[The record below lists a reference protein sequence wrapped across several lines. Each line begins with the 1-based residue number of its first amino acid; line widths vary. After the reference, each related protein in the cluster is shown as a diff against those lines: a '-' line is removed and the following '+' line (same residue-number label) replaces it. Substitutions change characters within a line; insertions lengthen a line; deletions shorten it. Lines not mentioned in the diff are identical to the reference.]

1 MPDMPK
7 GTERP
12 EVNQTTGAI
21 DQTSE
26 QHPFTA
32 AERISK
38 ALRKRKQRNQIRRMA
53 GKYLGTAIMVTALI
67 LAVVVVYR
75 NWDFFKPES
84 FKETVTI
91 RSDSKSLMKIG
102 GAMDV
107 ITGNTAQYMSFAS
120 GLAVVTTPNIR
131 YATEAGDAGF
141 LADLTLN
148 QPAAA
153 ASGSHLVVYDR
164 GGKTVAS
171 ADESGILAKAEA
183 LGNCISADVNRNG
196 WIAIVSE
203 CEGYQC
209 AAAVYDQQMN
219 RRYVWKTPAYF
230 AAGAIAS
237 ENGNYMAV
245 LTVSIEE
252 RQLSAKVLVFHLQ
265 KEGVAAEIDL
275 GTARVLDVMEND
287 VGLLI
292 VTDTEAITA
301 SWSGAV
307 TGRVSFQGDQV
318 CGMEKDGH
326 AIFLLLTA
334 ENDATV
340 RYRLT
345 RLDETGTQTARIH
358 LKCDVQAISA
368 GNGMLAL
375 LTGSQIRL
383 YDETL
388 AVTKYV
394 SPEPGITNIVMM
406 RNNKLVMITAQ
417 ELFIA

>member
-7 GTERP
+7 GTEQP
-12 EVNQTTGAI
+12 EASQAAGSI

-26 QHPFTA
+26 LNAITA

-38 ALRKRKQRNQIRRMA
+38 ALRKRKQRNKLRRTV
-53 GKYLGTAIMVTALI
+53 GKYLGTAILVTALI
-67 LAVVVVYR
+67 LAVVIVYR

-91 RSDSKSLMKIG
+91 RSDSKSLLKIG

-120 GLAVVTTPNIR
+120 GLAVVTTTNIR
-131 YATEAGDAGF
+131 YATEAGDDGF

-148 QPAAA
+148 KPAAA
-153 ASGSHLVVYDR
+153 VSGSRMVVYDR
-164 GGKTVAS
+164 GGKTIAS
-171 ADESGILAKAEA
+171 ADESGILAKTEA
-183 LGNCISADVNRNG
+183 LGNCIAADVNRNG
-196 WIAIVSE
+196 WVAVVSE

-209 AAAVYDQQMN
+209 AAAVYDPQMN
-219 RRYVWKTPAYF
+219 RRYVWKTPTYF
-230 AAGAIAS
+230 AAGAVAS

-245 LTVSIEE
+245 LAVSTAD
-252 RQLSAKVLVFHLQ
+252 RQLSSKVLVFHLQ

-275 GTARVLDVMEND
+275 GSARVLSLMEND

-292 VTDTEAITA
+292 VTDTEAIAA
-301 SWSGAV
+301 SWNGAV
-307 TGRVSFQGDQV
+307 TERVSFQGDRV
-318 CGMEKDGH
+318 CGLEKDGH
-326 AIFLLLTA
+326 ALFLLLTA

-345 RLDETGTQTARIH
+345 RLDGTGAQTARIH

-368 GNGMLAL
+368 GNGMIAV

-388 AVTKYV
+388 AVKKYV
-394 SPEPGITNIVMM
+394 SPEPGVTNIVLM
-406 RNNKLVMITAQ
+406 RDNKLVMITAQ

>member
-120 GLAVVTTPNIR
+120 GLAVVTTTNIR

-141 LADLTLN
+141 LADLMLN

-265 KEGVAAEIDL
+265 KEGVAAEIDFRGCPRL
-275 GTARVLDVMEND
+275 GRDGKRRRFADCDGYRGHYRILERRRHGACELSGRS
-287 VGLLI
+287 GLRHGKRWPCDFPAADSRKRCDGS
-292 VTDTEAITA
+292 VSPDQ
-301 SWSGAV
+301 
-307 TGRVSFQGDQV
+307 TGRNGDA
-318 CGMEKDGH
+318 DRPH
-326 AIFLLLTA
+326 
-334 ENDATV
+334 
-340 RYRLT
+340 
-345 RLDETGTQTARIH
+345 
-358 LKCDVQAISA
+358 
-368 GNGMLAL
+368 
-375 LTGSQIRL
+375 
-383 YDETL
+383 
-388 AVTKYV
+388 
-394 SPEPGITNIVMM
+394 SPEV
-406 RNNKLVMITAQ
+406 
-417 ELFIA
+417 